1 MDALIEKWDRIYSES
16 SEEIHPAAQVLTENS
31 FLLPQQ
37 GTALDIACGLGSNAV
52 FLAERGLLV
61 TAWDI
66 SSVAIDKLKAYAVQ
80 EGLKINACQQ
90 KITAN
95 SFKECSYDVIIMS
108 RFLDRS
114 LSDAIIEALKPD
126 GLLFYQTFTREKITL
141 KPPHNPDYLL
151 AENELLKMFSP
162 LRVIF
167 YRENA
172 LIGEQ
177 SQGLR
182 DEAQFIGQKRK

>member
-1 MDALIEKWDRIYSES
+1 MDAVIKKWDRIYSES
-16 SEEIHPAAQVLTENS
+16 SQELYSAAQVLTEND
-31 FLLPQQ
+31 FLMPRQ
-37 GTALDIACGLGSNAV
+37 GTALDVACGLGSNAV
-52 FLAERGLLV
+52 FLAEQGLLV

-66 SSVAIDKLKAYAVQ
+66 SSVAINKLKAYTVR

-90 KITAN
+90 KITPY
-95 SFKECSYDVIIMS
+95 SFNEWSYDVIIVS

-114 LSDAIIEALKPD
+114 LSDAIIGALKPD
-126 GLLFYQTFTREKITL
+126 GLLFYQTFTREKTSL

-162 LRVIF
+162 LRVIY

-177 SQGLR
+177 AQGLR